1 MSFFCELNC
10 ELVHLRKCPNKEKR
24 KKIQKILKDGR
35 KARRGKAAAQAG
47 AQASGNVES
56 ADASASANGSGSA
69 SASAN
74 GSASGNVAAE
84 ASVHGGGS
92 VNANA
97 DHICWFCHVD
107 VTNLENNKC
116 AGCRKVTVL
125 F

>member
-1 MSFFCELNC
+1 MSLVCELNC

-56 ADASASANGSGSA
+56 ADGSA
-69 SASAN
+69 SA
-74 GSASGNVAAE
+74 SASGNVAAE

-92 VNANA
+92 VDANA

>member
-56 ADASASANGSGSA
+56 ADGSASA

-92 VNANA
+92 VDDNA

-107 VTNLENNKC
+107 VTHLENNKC

>member
-35 KARRGKAAAQAG
+35 KARRGKAAGQAG

-56 ADASASANGSGSA
+56 ADASASASA
-69 SASAN
+69 
-74 GSASGNVAAE
+74 NVAAE
-84 ASVHGGGS
+84 ARVHGGGS
-92 VNANA
+92 VDDNA

-107 VTNLENNKC
+107 VTKLENNKC

>member
-1 MSFFCELNC
+1 MSLFCELNC

-56 ADASASANGSGSA
+56 ADGSASA

>member
-56 ADASASANGSGSA
+56 ADG

-92 VNANA
+92 VDDNA

>member
-56 ADASASANGSGSA
+56 AD
-69 SASAN
+69 

-84 ASVHGGGS
+84 AGVHECGS
-92 VNANA
+92 IDDNA

>member
-56 ADASASANGSGSA
+56 ADGSA
-69 SASAN
+69 SASAD
-74 GSASGNVAAE
+74 GSGNVAAE
-84 ASVHGGGS
+84 ASVHEGGS
-92 VNANA
+92 VDDNA

-107 VTNLENNKC
+107 VTKLENNKC